1 MKKNLY
7 NIIIVSLTIVF
18 TATLASAQSRLFS
31 KKEDL
36 KDMNEKTLMVV
47 LENNSLI
54 DASLKEAVTKI
65 WDLGRYS
72 FCSTEEFEKI
82 KTDTSYYFIIRV
94 QGMFKKESDPGIEF
108 ISLLKGGKDAV
119 TGIDNMYEVL
129 SLPFQP
135 LDDGNNYILPFIDSY
150 IRIFKS
156 HVQRIQEHKIAA
168 TIGIGWYSNRLSKIG
183 KKTIIFNGNDLSG
196 QDLKDEIEDIF
207 KGNAI
212 VADEDEI
219 ELAMAEQKPNTL
231 VSICIA
237 PEEPQ
242 NGSYCYK
249 MLVGADNSELYYFQK
264 QKISAKN
271 PKGFQL
277 VEIKKIAIPFMF

>member
-1 MKKNLY
+1 MKKNLM
-7 NIIIVSLTIVF
+7 NIITLSLTILF
-18 TATLASAQSRLFS
+18 TATLASAQSKLFS
-31 KKEDL
+31 KREDL

-54 DASLKEAVTKI
+54 DGAIKEAVTKI
-65 WDLGRYS
+65 WDLGNYN

-82 KTDTSYYFIIRV
+82 KTDTAYYFIIRV

-108 ISLLKGGKDAV
+108 ISLLKGGKDAAM
-119 TGIDNMYEVL
+119 GIDNMYEVL

-135 LDDGNNYILPFIDSY
+135 LDDGNNYILPFIDTY

-168 TIGIGWYSNRLSKIG
+168 TIGISWYSNRLSKIG
-183 KKTIIFNGNDLSG
+183 KKTILFNENDLSG
-196 QDLKDEIEDIF
+196 VGKEEIESIF
-207 KGNAI
+207 KGNAT

-242 NGSYCYK
+242 AGSYCYK
-249 MLVGADNSELYYFQK
+249 MLVGADNSELYYFRK
-264 QKISAKN
+264 QKITESS

-277 VEIKKIAIPFMF
+277 GEIKKIAIPFMF